1 MTALHWAHLVVKPKG
16 SLQLFFWYQSTR
28 QTNVAG
34 CSRHLI
40 RHAGCLFLLVGLL
53 STNSLCALWIS
64 VHLRCMILHSW
75 ERLGSFFLVCLF
87 PSLFS
92 SLYSI
97 YIFSLFLS
105 IISISILIP
114 LGPSWSVFGLWRCGR
129 SCRSRRPLKSC
140 MLIMLHLLVYLRSQR
155 RELSHTCTMFV
166 LWKEDVVCRVAL
178 TECVRLDILEI
189 GRSQRPQREMPLI
202 GVYRLS

>member
-64 VHLRCMILHSW
+64 VHLCCMILHSW

-97 YIFSLFLS
+97 YIFSLFSLLS
-105 IISISILIP
+105 LFY
-114 LGPSWSVFGLWRCGR
+114 LDPSWSVL
-129 SCRSRRPLKSC
+129 
-140 MLIMLHLLVYLRSQR
+140 
-155 RELSHTCTMFV
+155 
-166 LWKEDVVCRVAL
+166 
-178 TECVRLDILEI
+178 VRLWSLEVWQVLQVSKA
-189 GRSQRPQREMPLI
+189 SQELHAHHAPSL
-202 GVYRLS
+202 GVPSVPTEGAFTYLHHVCALEGGCRLPGCPHGMC